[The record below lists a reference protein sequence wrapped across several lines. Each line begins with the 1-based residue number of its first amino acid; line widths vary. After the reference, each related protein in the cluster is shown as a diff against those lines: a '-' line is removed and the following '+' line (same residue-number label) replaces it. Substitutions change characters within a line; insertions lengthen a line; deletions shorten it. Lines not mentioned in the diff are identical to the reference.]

1 MALIDWVAWM
11 NLTNREADII
21 FAIMRE
27 LSGEFSHDEVRTRV
41 GKQLLDLLDADYFAS
56 YVWNDAQGK
65 FVSGVQLNMSDSNL
79 AQYDE
84 YYQFHDPITHKL
96 QRRHKAT
103 PVSEIM
109 AHEKLKDT
117 DSPYALITIEI
128 QDNRKDFFIF
138 LSDYSYTSILQ
149 NETAEDS
156 SPQIAEAEETYSE
169 LVILADEITT
179 VWSMAKSL
187 NYDDLSIYQVM
198 WSIFENNRDAF
209 IDDNINLIRNDMD
222 ILVPEL
228 QSIREIDKSYA
239 KFSIR
244 EMIDTNTFETQQM
257 LTLVAPEPEAIIQ
270 EEIEVIQEEKIGNF
284 DIQNQERTTLDP
296 QAIIESQTRIIEIE
310 RNEETEILNEEINSG
325 VNILQLLIVSLVSL
339 AVGFLIAIFLIR
351 RNLVNAK
358 SESKTDDALSSM
370 PKGLSIKNDPFIQQF
385 DLAITLYE
393 MKDYEKAKTL
403 LDEIIDKA
411 KNQKLIQQAV
421 DLRSKI

>member
-1 MALIDWVAWM
+1 MKIKKISFFLF
-11 NLTNREADII
+11 LII
-21 FAIMRE
+21 FSSL
-27 LSGEFSHDEVRTRV
+27 LS
-41 GKQLLDLLDADYFAS
+41 
-56 YVWNDAQGK
+56 
-65 FVSGVQLNMSDSNL
+65 
-79 AQYDE
+79 
-84 YYQFHDPITHKL
+84 
-96 QRRHKAT
+96 
-103 PVSEIM
+103 SEITYISSKTFQDENTVQIVISINSTEEIDKSDISIFEYQTSSSIKDSLFNLSLSRENINEYNLSF
-109 AHEKLKDT
+109 EKLKDT
-117 DSPYALITIEI
+117 DSPYALFTIEI
-128 QDNRKDFFIF
+128 KDNRKDFFIF
-138 LSDYSYTSILQ
+138 LSDDSYTSILQ
-149 NETAEDS
+149 NETAEVL
-156 SPQIAEAEETYSE
+156 SPQIIEEEETYSE

-179 VWSMAKSL
+179 VWSMAESL

-198 WSIFENNRDAF
+198 WSIFENNRGAF

-222 ILVPEL
+222 ILIPEL

-257 LTLVAPEPEAIIQ
+257 LTLVAPEPEAIIEQ
-270 EEIEVIQEEKIGNF
+270 EIEVTQEEKTQNF
-284 DIQNQERTTLDP
+284 DIQNQEQTTLDP

-310 RNEETEILNEEINSG
+310 RNEEIEISNGEINSG

-339 AVGFLIAIFLIR
+339 AVGFLIAIFLIK
-351 RNLVNAK
+351 RNLVTAK
-358 SESKTDDALSSM
+358 NESKSDDALSSM

>member
-1 MALIDWVAWM
+1 MKIKKISSFLFF
-11 NLTNREADII
+11 II
-21 FAIMRE
+21 FSSL
-27 LSGEFSHDEVRTRV
+27 LS
-41 GKQLLDLLDADYFAS
+41 
-56 YVWNDAQGK
+56 
-65 FVSGVQLNMSDSNL
+65 
-79 AQYDE
+79 
-84 YYQFHDPITHKL
+84 
-96 QRRHKAT
+96 
-103 PVSEIM
+103 SEITYLSSKTFQDEN
-109 AHEKLKDT
+109 AIQIVISINSTEEIDKSDISIFEYQTSSSIKDSLFNLSLSRVNISEYNLSFEKLKDT
-117 DSPYALITIEI
+117 DSPYALFTIEI
-128 QDNRKDFFIF
+128 KDNRKDFFIF
-138 LSDYSYTSILQ
+138 LSDDSYTSILQ
-149 NETAEDS
+149 NETVEVS
-156 SPQIAEAEETYSE
+156 SPQIIEEEKPSNE
-169 LVILADEITT
+169 IVILADEITT
-179 VWSMAKSL
+179 VWSMAESL

-257 LTLVAPEPEAIIQ
+257 LTLVAPEPEAIIEQ
-270 EEIEVIQEEKIGNF
+270 EIEVTQEEKIQNF
-284 DIQNQERTTLDP
+284 DIQNQEQTTLDP

-351 RNLVNAK
+351 RNLVTAK

>member
-1 MALIDWVAWM
+1 MKIKKISFFLFFI
-11 NLTNREADII
+11 TFSSI
-21 FAIMRE
+21 
-27 LSGEFSHDEVRTRV
+27 LS
-41 GKQLLDLLDADYFAS
+41 
-56 YVWNDAQGK
+56 
-65 FVSGVQLNMSDSNL
+65 
-79 AQYDE
+79 
-84 YYQFHDPITHKL
+84 
-96 QRRHKAT
+96 
-103 PVSEIM
+103 SEITYISSKTFQDEN
-109 AHEKLKDT
+109 AVQIVISINSSEEIDKSDISIFEYQTSSSIKDSLFNLSLSKENISEYNLSFEKLKDT
-117 DSPYALITIEI
+117 DSPYALFTIEI

-138 LSDYSYTSILQ
+138 LSDDSYTSFLQ

-156 SPQIAEAEETYSE
+156 SPQITEAEETYSE

-270 EEIEVIQEEKIGNF
+270 EEIEVIQEEKIENF
-284 DIQNQERTTLDP
+284 DIQNQERTTPDP

-310 RNEETEILNEEINSG
+310 RNEETEILNKEINSG

-411 KNQKLIQQAV
+411 KNQKLIQQAI

>member
-1 MALIDWVAWM
+1 MKIKKISTFLFF
-11 NLTNREADII
+11 II
-21 FAIMRE
+21 FSSL
-27 LSGEFSHDEVRTRV
+27 LS
-41 GKQLLDLLDADYFAS
+41 
-56 YVWNDAQGK
+56 
-65 FVSGVQLNMSDSNL
+65 
-79 AQYDE
+79 
-84 YYQFHDPITHKL
+84 
-96 QRRHKAT
+96 
-103 PVSEIM
+103 SEITYLSSKTFQDEN
-109 AHEKLKDT
+109 AIQIVISINSTEELDKRDISIFEYQTSSSIKDSLFNLSLSKENISEYNLSFEKIKDN
-117 DSPYALITIEI
+117 DNPYALFTIEI
-128 QDNRKDFFIF
+128 KDNRKDFFIF
-138 LSDYSYTSILQ
+138 LSDDSYTSILQ
-149 NETAEDS
+149 NETTEIL
-156 SPQIAEAEETYSE
+156 SPQIIEEEETYSE

-179 VWSMAKSL
+179 VWSMAESL

-198 WSIFENNRDAF
+198 WSIFENNRNAF
-209 IDDNINLIRNDMD
+209 IDDDINLIRNDMD

-228 QSIREIDKSYA
+228 QSIREIDKSFA

-257 LTLVAPEPEAIIQ
+257 LTLVAPESEAIVE
-270 EEIEVIQEEKIGNF
+270 EEIEVIEEEKIQNF
-284 DIQNQERTTLDP
+284 DIQNQEQTTSDP

-325 VNILQLLIVSLVSL
+325 ENILQLLIVSLVSL
-339 AVGFLIAIFLIR
+339 TIGFLIAFFLIR
-351 RNLVNAK
+351 KNSVIAK
-358 SESKTDDALSSM
+358 SEFQTEDALLSM

>member
-1 MALIDWVAWM
+1 MKIKKISFFLFF
-11 NLTNREADII
+11 II
-21 FAIMRE
+21 FSSL
-27 LSGEFSHDEVRTRV
+27 LS
-41 GKQLLDLLDADYFAS
+41 
-56 YVWNDAQGK
+56 
-65 FVSGVQLNMSDSNL
+65 
-79 AQYDE
+79 
-84 YYQFHDPITHKL
+84 
-96 QRRHKAT
+96 
-103 PVSEIM
+103 SEISFLSSKTFQDEN
-109 AHEKLKDT
+109 AIQIIISINSTEEINKSDISIFEYQTSSSIKDSLFNLSLSRVNISEYNLSFEKLKDT
-117 DSPYALITIEI
+117 DTPYALFTIEI
-128 QDNRKDFFIF
+128 KDNRKDFFIF
-138 LSDYSYTSILQ
+138 LSDDSYTSILQ
-149 NETAEDS
+149 NETLEVS
-156 SPQIAEAEETYSE
+156 SPQIIEEEKPSSE

-179 VWSMAKSL
+179 VWSMAESL

-198 WSIFENNRDAF
+198 WSIFENNRGAF

-222 ILVPEL
+222 ILIPEL

-257 LTLVAPEPEAIIQ
+257 LTLVAPEPEAIIEQ
-270 EEIEVIQEEKIGNF
+270 EIEVTQEEKTQNF
-284 DIQNQERTTLDP
+284 DTQNQEQTTLDP

-310 RNEETEILNEEINSG
+310 RNEEIEISNGEINSG

-339 AVGFLIAIFLIR
+339 AVGFLIAIFLIK
-351 RNLVNAK
+351 RNLVTAK
-358 SESKTDDALSSM
+358 NETKPDDALSSM

-393 MKDYEKAKTL
+393 MKDYEKAKIL

>member
-1 MALIDWVAWM
+1 MKIKKISFFLFFI
-11 NLTNREADII
+11 TFSSI
-21 FAIMRE
+21 
-27 LSGEFSHDEVRTRV
+27 LS
-41 GKQLLDLLDADYFAS
+41 
-56 YVWNDAQGK
+56 
-65 FVSGVQLNMSDSNL
+65 
-79 AQYDE
+79 
-84 YYQFHDPITHKL
+84 
-96 QRRHKAT
+96 
-103 PVSEIM
+103 SEITYISSKTFQDEN
-109 AHEKLKDT
+109 AVQIVISINSSEEIDKSDISIFEYQTSSSIKDSLFNLSLSKENISEYNLSFEKLKDT
-117 DSPYALITIEI
+117 DSPYALFTIEI

-138 LSDYSYTSILQ
+138 LSDDSYTSILQ

-156 SPQIAEAEETYSE
+156 SPQITEAEETYSE

-179 VWSMAKSL
+179 VWSMAESL

-222 ILVPEL
+222 ILVPEFK
-228 QSIREIDKSYA
+228 SIREIDKSYA

-257 LTLVAPEPEAIIQ
+257 LTLVAPEPEASIEQ
-270 EEIEVIQEEKIGNF
+270 EIEVIEEEKIQNF
-284 DIQNQERTTLDP
+284 DIQNQEQTTLDP

-351 RNLVNAK
+351 KNSVIAK
-358 SESKTDDALSSM
+358 SEFQTEDALLSM

>member
-1 MALIDWVAWM
+1 MKIKKISFFLFFI
-11 NLTNREADII
+11 TFSSI
-21 FAIMRE
+21 
-27 LSGEFSHDEVRTRV
+27 LS
-41 GKQLLDLLDADYFAS
+41 
-56 YVWNDAQGK
+56 
-65 FVSGVQLNMSDSNL
+65 
-79 AQYDE
+79 
-84 YYQFHDPITHKL
+84 
-96 QRRHKAT
+96 
-103 PVSEIM
+103 SEITYISSKTFQDEN
-109 AHEKLKDT
+109 AVQIVISINSSEEIDKSDISIFEYQTSSSIKDSLFNLSLSKENISEYNLSFEKLKDT
-117 DSPYALITIEI
+117 DSPYALFTIEI

-138 LSDYSYTSILQ
+138 LSDDSYTSILQ

-156 SPQIAEAEETYSE
+156 SPQITEAEETYSD

-257 LTLVAPEPEAIIQ
+257 LTLVAPEPEAIVE
-270 EEIEVIQEEKIGNF
+270 EEIEEIQEEKIQNF
-284 DIQNQERTTLDP
+284 DIQNQEQTSLDP

-310 RNEETEILNEEINSG
+310 RNEETGILNEEINSG
-325 VNILQLLIVSLVSL
+325 VNIFQLLIVSLVSL

-393 MKDYEKAKTL
+393 MKDFEKAKTL

>member
-1 MALIDWVAWM
+1 MKIKKKSTFLFF
-11 NLTNREADII
+11 II
-21 FAIMRE
+21 FSSL
-27 LSGEFSHDEVRTRV
+27 LS
-41 GKQLLDLLDADYFAS
+41 
-56 YVWNDAQGK
+56 
-65 FVSGVQLNMSDSNL
+65 
-79 AQYDE
+79 
-84 YYQFHDPITHKL
+84 
-96 QRRHKAT
+96 
-103 PVSEIM
+103 SEITYLSSKTFQDEN
-109 AHEKLKDT
+109 AIQIVISINSSEELDKSDISIFEYQTSSSIKDSLFNLSLSRENISEYNLSFEKIKDT
-117 DSPYALITIEI
+117 DSPYALFTIEI
-128 QDNRKDFFIF
+128 KDNRKDFFIF
-138 LSDYSYTSILQ
+138 LSDDSYTSILQ
-149 NETAEDS
+149 NETTEIL
-156 SPQIAEAEETYSE
+156 SPQIIEEEETYSE

-179 VWSMAKSL
+179 VWSMAESL

-198 WSIFENNRDAF
+198 WSIFENNRNAF

-228 QSIREIDKSYA
+228 QSIREIDKSFA

-257 LTLVAPEPEAIIQ
+257 LTLVAPESEAIVE
-270 EEIEVIQEEKIGNF
+270 EEIEVIEEEKIQNF
-284 DIQNQERTTLDP
+284 DIQNQEETTLDP

-339 AVGFLIAIFLIR
+339 AAGFLIAIFLIR
-351 RNLVNAK
+351 KNAVIAK
-358 SESKTDDALSSM
+358 NEFQTEDALLSM

>member
-1 MALIDWVAWM
+1 MKIKKISTFLFF
-11 NLTNREADII
+11 II
-21 FAIMRE
+21 FSSL
-27 LSGEFSHDEVRTRV
+27 LS
-41 GKQLLDLLDADYFAS
+41 
-56 YVWNDAQGK
+56 
-65 FVSGVQLNMSDSNL
+65 
-79 AQYDE
+79 
-84 YYQFHDPITHKL
+84 
-96 QRRHKAT
+96 
-103 PVSEIM
+103 SEITYLSSKTFQDEN
-109 AHEKLKDT
+109 AIQIVISINSTEELDKSDISIFEYQTSSSIKDSLFNLSLSRENISEYNLSFEKIKDT
-117 DSPYALITIEI
+117 DSPYALFTIEI
-128 QDNRKDFFIF
+128 KDNRKDFFIF
-138 LSDYSYTSILQ
+138 LSDDSYTSILQ
-149 NETAEDS
+149 NETTEIL
-156 SPQIAEAEETYSE
+156 SPQIIEEEETYSE

-179 VWSMAKSL
+179 VWSMAESL

-198 WSIFENNRDAF
+198 WSIFENNRNAF

-228 QSIREIDKSYA
+228 QSIREIDKSFA

-270 EEIEVIQEEKIGNF
+270 EEIEVIQEEKIENF
-284 DIQNQERTTLDP
+284 DIQNQERTTPDP

-411 KNQKLIQQAV
+411 KNQKLIQQAI

>member
-1 MALIDWVAWM
+1 MKIKKISSFLF
-11 NLTNREADII
+11 LII
-21 FAIMRE
+21 F
-27 LSGEFSHDEVRTRV
+27 SS
-41 GKQLLDLLDADYFAS
+41 LL
-56 YVWNDAQGK
+56 
-65 FVSGVQLNMSDSNL
+65 
-79 AQYDE
+79 
-84 YYQFHDPITHKL
+84 P
-96 QRRHKAT
+96 
-103 PVSEIM
+103 SEITYLSSKTFQDEN
-109 AHEKLKDT
+109 AIQIIISINSTEEIDKSDISIFEYQTSSSIKDSLFNLSLSKENISEYNLSFEKLKDT
-117 DSPYALITIEI
+117 DSPYALFTIEI

-138 LSDYSYTSILQ
+138 LSDDSYTSILQ
-149 NETAEDS
+149 NETVEVS
-156 SPQIAEAEETYSE
+156 SPQIIEEEKPSNE
-169 LVILADEITT
+169 IVILADEITT
-179 VWSMAKSL
+179 VWSMAESL

-222 ILVPEL
+222 ILIPKF

-257 LTLVAPEPEAIIQ
+257 LTLVAPEPEAIIEQ
-270 EEIEVIQEEKIGNF
+270 EIEVTQEEKTQNF
-284 DIQNQERTTLDP
+284 DIQNQEQTTLDP

-310 RNEETEILNEEINSG
+310 RNEEIEISNGEINSG

-339 AVGFLIAIFLIR
+339 AIGFLIAIFLIR

-393 MKDYEKAKTL
+393 MKDYEKAKIL

>member
-1 MALIDWVAWM
+1 MKIKKISFFLFF
-11 NLTNREADII
+11 II
-21 FAIMRE
+21 FSSL
-27 LSGEFSHDEVRTRV
+27 LS
-41 GKQLLDLLDADYFAS
+41 
-56 YVWNDAQGK
+56 
-65 FVSGVQLNMSDSNL
+65 
-79 AQYDE
+79 
-84 YYQFHDPITHKL
+84 
-96 QRRHKAT
+96 
-103 PVSEIM
+103 SEITYLSSKTFQDEN
-109 AHEKLKDT
+109 AIQIVISINSTEQLDKSDISIFEYQTSSSIKDSLFNLSLSRENISEYNLSFEKIKDT
-117 DSPYALITIEI
+117 DSPYALFTIEI
-128 QDNRKDFFIF
+128 KDNRKDFFIF
-138 LSDYSYTSILQ
+138 LSDDSYTSILQ
-149 NETAEDS
+149 NETTEVL
-156 SPQIAEAEETYSE
+156 SPQIIEEEETYSE

-179 VWSMAKSL
+179 VWSMAESL

-222 ILVPEL
+222 ILVPEF

-257 LTLVAPEPEAIIQ
+257 LTLVAPESEAIVE
-270 EEIEVIQEEKIGNF
+270 EEIEVIEEEKIQNF
-284 DIQNQERTTLDP
+284 DIQNQEQTTLDP

>member
-1 MALIDWVAWM
+1 MKIKKISFFLFFI
-11 NLTNREADII
+11 TFSSI
-21 FAIMRE
+21 
-27 LSGEFSHDEVRTRV
+27 LS
-41 GKQLLDLLDADYFAS
+41 
-56 YVWNDAQGK
+56 
-65 FVSGVQLNMSDSNL
+65 
-79 AQYDE
+79 
-84 YYQFHDPITHKL
+84 
-96 QRRHKAT
+96 
-103 PVSEIM
+103 SEITYISSKTFQDEN
-109 AHEKLKDT
+109 AVQIVISINSSEEIDKSDISIFEYQTSSSIKDSLFNLSLSKENISEYNLSFEKLKDT
-117 DSPYALITIEI
+117 ESPYALFTIEI
-128 QDNRKDFFIF
+128 KDNRKDFFIF
-138 LSDYSYTSILQ
+138 LSDDSYTSILQ

-156 SPQIAEAEETYSE
+156 SPQITEAEETYSE

-257 LTLVAPEPEAIIQ
+257 LTLVAPEPEAIFEQ
-270 EEIEVIQEEKIGNF
+270 EIEVIQEEKIQNF
-284 DIQNQERTTLDP
+284 DIQNQEQTALDP

-310 RNEETEILNEEINSG
+310 RNGEIEISNYEINSG
-325 VNILQLLIVSLVSL
+325 ENILQLLIVSLVSL
-339 AVGFLIAIFLIR
+339 AVGFLIAIFLIK
-351 RNLVNAK
+351 RNSVTAK
-358 SESKTDDALSSM
+358 NESKSDDDLSSI

-393 MKDYEKAKTL
+393 MKDYEKAKIL

>member
-1 MALIDWVAWM
+1 MKIKKISFFLFFI
-11 NLTNREADII
+11 TFSSI
-21 FAIMRE
+21 
-27 LSGEFSHDEVRTRV
+27 LS
-41 GKQLLDLLDADYFAS
+41 
-56 YVWNDAQGK
+56 
-65 FVSGVQLNMSDSNL
+65 
-79 AQYDE
+79 
-84 YYQFHDPITHKL
+84 
-96 QRRHKAT
+96 
-103 PVSEIM
+103 SEITYISSKTFQDEN
-109 AHEKLKDT
+109 AVQIVISINSTKEIDKSDISIFEYQTSSSIKDSLFNLSLSKENISEYNLSFEKLKDT
-117 DSPYALITIEI
+117 DSPYALFTIEI

-138 LSDYSYTSILQ
+138 LSDDSYTSILQ
-149 NETAEDS
+149 NETSEDP
-156 SPQIAEAEETYSE
+156 SPQIIEEEETYSE

-270 EEIEVIQEEKIGNF
+270 EEIEVIQEEKIENF
-284 DIQNQERTTLDP
+284 DIQNQERTTPDP

-411 KNQKLIQQAV
+411 KNQKLIQQAI

>member
-1 MALIDWVAWM
+1 MKIKKISFFLFF
-11 NLTNREADII
+11 II
-21 FAIMRE
+21 FSSL
-27 LSGEFSHDEVRTRV
+27 LS
-41 GKQLLDLLDADYFAS
+41 
-56 YVWNDAQGK
+56 
-65 FVSGVQLNMSDSNL
+65 
-79 AQYDE
+79 
-84 YYQFHDPITHKL
+84 
-96 QRRHKAT
+96 
-103 PVSEIM
+103 SEITYLSSKTFQDEN
-109 AHEKLKDT
+109 AIQIIISINSTEEIDKSDISIFEYQTSSSIKDSLFNLSLTRENISEYNLSFEKLKDT
-117 DSPYALITIEI
+117 ESPYALFTIEI
-128 QDNRKDFFIF
+128 KENRKDFFIF
-138 LSDYSYTSILQ
+138 LSDDSYTSTLQ
-149 NETAEDS
+149 NESLEVL
-156 SPQIAEAEETYSE
+156 SPQIIEEEETYSE

-179 VWSMAKSL
+179 VWSMAESL

-222 ILVPEL
+222 ILIPEF

-257 LTLVAPEPEAIIQ
+257 LTLVAPEPEAIIEQ
-270 EEIEVIQEEKIGNF
+270 EIEVIQEEKIQNF
-284 DIQNQERTTLDP
+284 DIQNQEQTALDP

-310 RNEETEILNEEINSG
+310 RNEEIEISNEEINSG
-325 VNILQLLIVSLVSL
+325 ENILQLLIVSLVSL
-339 AVGFLIAIFLIR
+339 AVGFLIAIFLIK
-351 RNLVNAK
+351 RNSVTAK
-358 SESKTDDALSSM
+358 NESKSDDALLSM

-393 MKDYEKAKTL
+393 MKDYEKAKIL